1 MNKVVMVFTALVMFG
16 IAGCGG
22 SSEKEY
28 EAVRRELWTVVAK
41 GKEPE
46 KALVETDMKK
56 FRAASAE
63 EQKKLIE
70 SAKAELAKLK
80 EDLGM

>member
-1 MNKVVMVFTALVMFG
+1 MVFTALVMFG

-28 EAVRRELWTVVAK
+28 ESVRREFWTVVAK
-41 GKEPE
+41 GKEPG
-46 KALVETDMKK
+46 KAVVEADMKK

-70 SAKAELAKLK
+70 SAKADLAELKK
-80 EDLGM
+80 DLGM